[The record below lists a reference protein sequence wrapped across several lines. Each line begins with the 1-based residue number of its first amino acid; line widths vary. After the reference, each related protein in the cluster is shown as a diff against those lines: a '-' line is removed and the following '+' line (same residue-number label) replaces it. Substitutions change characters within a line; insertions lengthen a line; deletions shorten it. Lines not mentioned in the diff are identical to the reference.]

1 MSLVEKARAVQ
12 ELFSELEEEAKTFHQ
27 EGGLGCLSG
36 CGFCCSNPKVPAS
49 PLEFLPLAFD
59 LESKGIA
66 DEIAKQ
72 LAMEEEPGSCV
83 VYRKLSDDGKKGFCG
98 NYSQRGLICRL
109 FAASARRNQK
119 TGRKELITCKPLKE
133 EKAEAYRV
141 VSEKINDTMEIPMAS
156 QWYTRLSDIDDHL
169 NQLYPINQAI
179 LMALELVLT
188 YRFYTQ
194 GEEGTAQ

>member
-83 VYRKLSDDGKKGFCG
+83 VYRKLSEDGKKGFCG

-119 TGRKELITCKPLKE
+119 SGKKELITCKPLKE
-133 EKAEAYRV
+133 ERAEAYRI

-179 LMALELVLT
+179 LLALELVLT

-194 GEEGTAQ
+194 EEERASL